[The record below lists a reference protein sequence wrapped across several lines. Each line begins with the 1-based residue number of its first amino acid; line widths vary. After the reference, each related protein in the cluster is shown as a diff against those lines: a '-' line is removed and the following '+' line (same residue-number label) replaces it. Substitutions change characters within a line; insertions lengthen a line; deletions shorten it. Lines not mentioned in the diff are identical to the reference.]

1 MFILNSSNLPLSPSS
16 ADVINCEFQ
25 NAFLARARMQAR
37 TKCMNRS
44 SVKRRPSFLG
54 RFVSECPA
62 DLYRAERK
70 RVKREQRIYDAERTN
85 GRGQQQ
91 QRSQKSCARDSQTWK
106 PASLS
111 FSLSPRSVKE
121 SKRECQ
127 VRLRRTTMRNKGG
140 TDADADG
147 RAHSAAGD
155 RHTSCCLLP
164 PAPVPEQASS
174 SSFRADQSAS
184 ISSL

>member
-1 MFILNSSNLPLSPSS
+1 MFNLNSSILPLSPSS
-16 ADVINCEFQ
+16 ADVINCEVR

-54 RFVSECPA
+54 RFVSECP

-70 RVKREQRIYDAERTN
+70 RVKSEQRIYDAERMN

-106 PASLS
+106 PA
-111 FSLSPRSVKE
+111 SLSPRSVKE

-164 PAPVPEQASS
+164 PVPQQASS
-174 SSFRADQSAS
+174 SSFGADKSAS
-184 ISSL
+184 NTPP